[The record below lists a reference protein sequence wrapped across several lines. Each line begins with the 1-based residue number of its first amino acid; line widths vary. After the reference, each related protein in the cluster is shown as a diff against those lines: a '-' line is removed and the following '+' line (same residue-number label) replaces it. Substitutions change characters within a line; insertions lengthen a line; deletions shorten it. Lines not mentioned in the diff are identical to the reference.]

1 MPFVSM
7 FFGIIIR
14 MFYNDHNPPHFHAE
28 YQGQRGVFDFD
39 GNLMRGSIK
48 SKTAQKLIKEW
59 GNLHRQELIENWE
72 KAMNSKQINKIAP
85 LD

>member
-1 MPFVSM
+1 
-7 FFGIIIR
+7 
-14 MFYNDHNPPHFHAE
+14 MFYNEHDPPHFHAE

-39 GNLMRGSIK
+39 GNLKKGLFK

-59 GNLHRQELIENWE
+59 TLLHRDELEQNWQNAKKG
-72 KAMNSKQINKIAP
+72 KALNKIAP